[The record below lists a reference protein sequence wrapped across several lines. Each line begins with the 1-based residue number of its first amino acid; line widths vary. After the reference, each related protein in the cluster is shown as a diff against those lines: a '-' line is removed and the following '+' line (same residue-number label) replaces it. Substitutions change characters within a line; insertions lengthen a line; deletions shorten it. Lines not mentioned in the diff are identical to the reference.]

1 MFASNAPNYLFVP
14 TTGRCLPPPPSVTI
28 RSKPKYDE
36 VVTIQEL
43 EALESR
49 VQELENSL
57 ITNTFSR
64 ITGERIVPSDMSDSH
79 RRLFLDYIK
88 KGDKEN
94 IQAFVNICEDGNL
107 EYYDIRFSAIENKHV
122 FEWNSQYDEVG
133 SNYSDEFYYEDEDEE
148 ARNERMLRAEAEAKA
163 YSDGRKVD
171 RISKNMFMLEK
182 LGTCFLSPEWIN
194 ALLYKGRTKDYEWN
208 LVKYHYNMDP
218 ESFYDDDG
226 TPISFDES
234 EKPVYRNVLN
244 LNGLFS
250 GDGLERY

>member
-36 VVTIQEL
+36 AATIQEL
-43 EALESR
+43 EDLESR
-49 VQELENSL
+49 VQELENFL
-57 ITNTFSR
+57 ITKTFSR
-64 ITGERIVPSDMSDSH
+64 ITGVRTYSSDMSDH
-79 RRLFLDYIK
+79 QRRVFLNYIK
-88 KGDKEN
+88 EGDEEN
-94 IQAFVNICEDGNL
+94 IQAFVKICEDGNIK
-107 EYYDIRFSAIENKHV
+107 YYNIDFSAIENLEAI
-122 FEWNSQYDEVG
+122 EWNSEYDEIG
-133 SNYSDEFYYEDEDEE
+133 SNYSDEDESEDEE
-148 ARNERMLRAEAEAKA
+148 ARIERMRRAEAQAKA
-163 YSDGRKVD
+163 DFEERKAD
-171 RISKNMFMLEK
+171 RISKNLFMLNK
-182 LGTCFLSPEWIN
+182 LGTCFLSPKWIN

-234 EKPVYRNVLN
+234 GKLVYRNVLN
-244 LNGLFS
+244 LNGLIN